1 MKELQFRLGF
11 GGSMLYIIGI
21 GPGGKDRMTLEAI
34 DRIKKSDVIVA
45 YKPYIDYVEEFL
57 DGQETFSTGMTGE
70 IERCKKAIEFSK
82 SGKNVSIIS
91 TGDAGLYGMA
101 GPVIELLEGSKVDF
115 EVIPGVSA
123 IFSAA
128 SDLGAPLMMDTAII
142 SLSDLLVSYE
152 RIKKRIRLAAEGDF
166 VIGLYNPRS
175 KGRPDYLKEAVQIIM
190 EYRSGDTP
198 VGIVRNSGRN
208 DYSKNI
214 TTLSKIDFE
223 SVDMKTI
230 VIIGNSTS
238 YILGDSIVT
247 KRGYDI

>member
-1 MKELQFRLGF
+1 
-11 GGSMLYIIGI
+11 MLYIIGI
-21 GPGGKDRMTLEAI
+21 GPGGKERMTLEAI
-34 DRIKKSDVIVA
+34 DKIKKSDVIVG
-45 YKPYIDYVEEFL
+45 YKPYIDYVRDFL
-57 DGQETFSTGMTGE
+57 DSKEIFSTGMTGE
-70 IERCKKAIEFSK
+70 IERCKKAIEFARE
-82 SGKNVSIIS
+82 GKNVAIIS

-101 GPVIELLEGSKVDF
+101 GPVIELIEESGIDF
-115 EVIPGVSA
+115 QVVPGLSA

-142 SLSDLLVSYE
+142 SLSDLLVSYD

-175 KGRPDYLKEAVQIIM
+175 KGRPDYLKEAFEIIK
-190 EYRSGDTP
+190 EYRREDTP

-208 DYSKNI
+208 DFSKEI

-223 SVDMKTI
+223 TVDMKTI
-230 VIIGNSTS
+230 VIVGNSTS
-238 YILGDSIVT
+238 YILGENIVT